1 MRAMT
6 NLYSPTRLGAIELAN
21 RIVMAPLTRNRAP
34 GQQPNDLMVEYYR
47 QRANPA
53 TGAALII
60 TEASQIRPDGQ
71 GYLDTPGIFT
81 PEQVAGWKK
90 ITDAVHAE
98 GGKIVIQLWHVGR
111 ISHSSL
117 LGGAAPVSS
126 TAKVAKGMTF
136 TTEGFV
142 PVSTPRALDRLR
154 KSRRWWPTTATPH
167 AAPSTPAL
175 TAWKCT
181 RPTVI

>member
-1 MRAMT
+1 MT
-6 NLYSPTRLGAIELAN
+6 TPTPTLYSPIRLGAIELAH

-34 GQQPNDLMVEYYR
+34 HQQPTDLMVEYYR

-90 ITDAVHAE
+90 VTGAVHAAADPTDRP
-98 GGKIVIQLWHVGR
+98 KIKATDANGNDIELSITQSDPVLYIFKTMTEAQFASARNGTSGDGTALGR
-111 ISHSSL
+111 SSAKTL
-117 LGGAAPVSS
+117 SS
-126 TAKVAKGMTF
+126 QA
-136 TTEGFV
+136 
-142 PVSTPRALDRLR
+142 RA
-154 KSRRWWPTTATPH
+154 S
-167 AAPSTPAL
+167 S
-175 TAWKCT
+175 
-181 RPTVI
+181 